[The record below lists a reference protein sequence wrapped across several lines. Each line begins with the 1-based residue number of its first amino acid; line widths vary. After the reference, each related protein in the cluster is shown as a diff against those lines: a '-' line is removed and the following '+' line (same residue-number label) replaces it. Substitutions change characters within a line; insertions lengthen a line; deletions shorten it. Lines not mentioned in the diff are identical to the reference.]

1 MKVGKRGGEKWCTR
15 VYTHILDQFL
25 NICKQNKEGVVTTHT
40 LFMYIKHNVDS
51 LHALFLELYFSCVI
65 VLIGLSSFFLEID
78 VKGSSWE
85 QKNANFSLLYKK
97 IDL

>member
-1 MKVGKRGGEKWCTR
+1 M
-15 VYTHILDQFL
+15 HILDQFL

-65 VLIGLSSFFLEID
+65 VGTI
-78 VKGSSWE
+78 
-85 QKNANFSLLYKK
+85 LLPSKVHVVQV
-97 IDL
+97 